1 MTTPV
6 ICRCPDGHYQR
17 VIFDFAS
24 FNADYPEQVLLAGIV
39 SNWCPKYLYCI
50 SFIIVSKYTIVDIQH
65 FPKISMVQVAI
76 ERGPSQISYVKAWIV
91 IGYGIIMGLM
101 MMLW

>member
-6 ICRCPDGHYQR
+6 ICRCPDGHYRR

-24 FNADYPEQVLLAGIV
+24 FIANYPEQVLLAGIV

-50 SFIIVSKYTIVDIQH
+50 SFIIISKYTTVDVQH
-65 FPKISMVQVAI
+65 FPKILMVQAAV
-76 ERGPSQISYVKAWIV
+76 ERRPSQISYVKAWIV